1 MSSVVSEIY
10 DWLKAVRDADIT
22 GTGLNNGSSPA
33 YVAVFARKD
42 DPNFDRN
49 NTQYPLLTVTAN
61 PNNTDRFGADVYTM
75 DVRMYITV
83 DRDNQ
88 LSNMDSII
96 ERIRLK
102 YHRQAVTAGTLYW
115 FSNFQVRNIVDLQA
129 SGKYLNKMI
138 VCRTIAKKR

>member
-1 MSSVVSEIY
+1 MSSVISEIY

-22 GTGLNNGSSPA
+22 GTGLGNGSSPA
-33 YVAVFARKD
+33 YIPIFVRKD

-61 PNNTDRFGADVYTM
+61 PNNADRFGHDTYTM

-88 LSNMDSII
+88 LSSLDSII

-102 YHRQAVTAGTLYW
+102 YNRQAVTAGTLYS
-115 FSNFQVRNIVDLQA
+115 FSPFQVRNIVDLQA
-129 SGKYLNKMI
+129 SGKYLNKMV
-138 VCRTIAKKR
+138 VCRTIAKKN